1 MITPFWNAMIAIL
14 RKDLIAELRS
24 RELVSAMALFALLS
38 VLVFSFALEL
48 NRTARQET
56 IGGVLWVTVVFAVI
70 LGFNRN
76 SAVEREGG
84 SFDAMLL
91 SPIGR
96 GAIYVGKMLGNAIFA
111 GLIGLI
117 LLPVM
122 TILYN
127 VPLLHWASITVLL
140 LGTFGLS
147 VTGTLLSTMTVQTRT
162 RETLLPIVM
171 LPVALPLLLSVVTA
185 MTQIIDGSPR
195 SEWIGWVQLVG
206 VLDVIYFAVC
216 FLLFEYVVEE

>member
-1 MITPFWNAMIAIL
+1 MNTPFMLTTVTVL

-38 VLVFSFALEL
+38 VLVFSFALQL
-48 NRTARQET
+48 NLTVRREAVS
-56 IGGVLWVTVVFAVI
+56 GVLWVTVVFAVI

-76 SAVEREGG
+76 STVEREGG
-84 SFDAMLL
+84 SFDAMMLA
-91 SPIGR
+91 PVNR
-96 GAIYVGKMLGNAIFA
+96 GAIYLGKLLGNALFA
-111 GLIGLI
+111 GLVGLV

-122 TILYN
+122 TVIYN
-127 VPLLHWASITVLL
+127 VRLTHWGAILVLM

-171 LPVALPLLLSVVTA
+171 LPVALPLLLSAVSAT
-185 MTQIIDGSPR
+185 TKIINDAPT
-195 SEWIGWVQLVG
+195 EDWVRWVLTMA
-206 VLDVIYFAVC
+206 VLDVIYMSVC
-216 FLLFEYVVEE
+216 YLLFEYVIEE